1 MFRHLIAG
9 ALLRPFLVLAAA
21 LLVLLLAAWQLPQL
35 PVDVFPEL
43 NAPTVVVLSEA
54 PGLAA
59 DEVETNVTFP
69 LETAVQGLPG
79 VRRVRSASAI
89 GLSLVW
95 VEFDWGQDIYR
106 ARTLVAEKLTAVREK
121 LRVMEQ
127 KINNHEAL
135 LTADRLDL
143 QAALTRCAA
152 AIAAFTPLF
161 REASVEQPLGED
173 EAVSELVLD
182 AVWQALAEEAGGG
195 EIRLHRRMVEGEV
208 NFVSAEGQLLLTLP
222 IEGFFRKVTSLHA
235 RLHRL
240 DQKIL
245 QHARLPGP
253 DRSELRSLLSRCS
266 GSLTTFNF
274 LIRDEKDLF
283 VGTGG

>member
-59 DEVETNVTFP
+59 DEVETNVSFP

-106 ARTLVAEKLTAVREK
+106 ARTLVAEKLTAVRDE
-121 LRVMEQ
+121 LPPDVHAE
-127 KINNHEAL
+127 I
-135 LTADRLDL
+135 
-143 QAALTRCAA
+143 
-152 AIAAFTPLF
+152 TPIT
-161 REASVEQPLGED
+161 SIT
-173 EAVSELVLD
+173 
-182 AVWQALAEEAGGG
+182 G
-195 EIRLHRRMVEGEV
+195 EI
-208 NFVSAEGQLLLTLP
+208 LLL
-222 IEGFFRKVTSLHA
+222 SLSS
-235 RLHRL
+235 
-240 DQKIL
+240 
-245 QHARLPGP
+245 P
-253 DRSELRSLLSRCS
+253 DGSRTPMELRSYAEFDLRNHLLA
-266 GSLTTFNF
+266 
-274 LIRDEKDLF
+274 
-283 VGTGG
+283 VPGTA